1 MQPSWSRRALL
12 GAGAL
17 VPAGAVRSSAA
28 NSAVTVGLI
37 GSGGRGTLDAT
48 LLAKH
53 TGARVVALC
62 DIVDERIERAKA
74 QIGLE
79 NPRTY
84 RNYEDLLKSD
94 VDAVVIATPV
104 FLHPEHLEAAIKAG
118 KHVYIEKPAGADVE
132 GCKRIMR
139 AADAAQGRLNI
150 TFGFQQRYGPCSRK
164 AHALVSSG
172 ALGPV
177 RFAHSHWVKGQ
188 GKPEPQPEPKPASYE
203 ERLRHWQLWREM
215 YGDYIVETY
224 CHGID
229 VLVWFMG
236 GHPDKATASGSQT
249 VLKRGEHHDHCSA
262 VFTWADGRQASLEG
276 TQIAPLFHRDVHERF
291 YFADSIIETSRDY
304 WKHIRST
311 ANAAEERETH
321 DITIDALQNFVNRVR
336 DGKYENTGVSAAEST
351 LTAILARTAMDR
363 AREVTWKEVVG

>member
-1 MQPSWSRRALL
+1 MHLSRRRVLH
-12 GAGAL
+12 AGAL

-37 GSGGRGTLDAT
+37 GAGGRGTFDAD

-53 TGARVVALC
+53 TGARVTALC
-62 DIVDERIERAKA
+62 DIDTERIERAKTRL
-74 QIGLE
+74 GLE

-84 RNYEDLLKSD
+84 SNYEDLLKSD
-94 VDAVVIATPV
+94 VDAVIIATPV
-104 FLHPEHLEAAIKAG
+104 FLHPEHLEAALKAG

-132 GCKRIMR
+132 GCKRVMR
-139 AADAAQGRLNI
+139 AADAVQGRLNI

-164 AHALVSSG
+164 AHALASSG
-172 ALGPV
+172 ALGAI

-188 GKPEPQPEPKPASYE
+188 GKPEAKRQPKPASYE
-203 ERLRHWQLWREM
+203 ERLRTWKLWRET
-215 YGDYIVETY
+215 YGDTVVETY

-236 GHPDKATASGSQT
+236 GHPASAAGSGSQT
-249 VLKRGEHHDHCSA
+249 VLRRGEHSDHCSV
-262 VFTWADGRQASLEG
+262 VFTWPDGRQASLDG
-276 TQIAPLFHRDVHERF
+276 AQIAPLFHRDVHERF
-291 YFADSIIETSRDY
+291 YFADSIIETSRNH

-311 ANAAEERETH
+311 TNVAEESEPRE
-321 DITIDALQNFVNRVR
+321 ITIDALQEFVTRVR
-336 DGKYENTGVSAAEST
+336 DAKYENTGASAAEST

-363 AREVTWKEVVG
+363 RREVTWKEVVG